1 MQTAE
6 FGDQETTLVLV
17 CTSKHRPKTSQGKGT
32 MNPRGD
38 TEDKKQKLGERTRR
52 NSEVGRSRVSKPGLE
67 VTLELLPE
75 NWTNS
80 ANQKRVEGVD
90 GELQMSRR

>member
-1 MQTAE
+1 
-6 FGDQETTLVLV
+6 
-17 CTSKHRPKTSQGKGT
+17 

-38 TEDKKQKLGERTRR
+38 TEDKKQELGEGTRR
-52 NSEVGRSRVSKPGLE
+52 NSEVGRSWVSKPGLE
-67 VTLELLPE
+67 VTLELLPK